1 MSKCSVRSVR
11 NSSRVFWTLLRPKY
25 CASAET
31 GHISSV
37 VARHAN
43 TVAHRNMGTP
53 ELIVEERYFITQH
66 GRGLHA
72 LVGRI
77 GAINGRNSD
86 VSVPDAARNIETKRA
101 SAARVGTS
109 EADSNIHIRNRTA

>member
-11 NSSRVFWTLLRPKY
+11 NSSRVFWTLWRPKY
-25 CASAET
+25 CASTAAE
-31 GHISSV
+31 HISV
-37 VARHAN
+37 VARHTS

-53 ELIVEERYFITQH
+53 ELIVEKRYFITQH
-66 GRGLHA
+66 ERGLHA

-86 VSVPDAARNIETKRA
+86 VSIADPARNIETKRA
-101 SAARVGTS
+101 SAARVRAAET
-109 EADSNIHIRNRTA
+109 DSNVHICNRTA

>member
-11 NSSRVFWTLLRPKY
+11 NSRRVVWTLFRPKY
-25 CASAET
+25 CALADP

-37 VARHAN
+37 VARHTN

-53 ELIVEERYFITQH
+53 ELIVEKRYSITQQ
-66 GRGLHA
+66 GRGLHT
-72 LVGRI
+72 LMGRI

-86 VSVPDAARNIETKRA
+86 VPIADPARNIEPKRA
-101 SAARVGTS
+101 SAARVRAS
-109 EADSNIHIRNRTA
+109 EADSNVHICNRTA